1 MVTNTAKITLV
12 NDNKDE
18 IKNSENNNNKS
29 SNDSKGEMN
38 KSDEQ
43 KILTKIRLMRI
54 KHEIIFQQL
63 LPLRLRFG
71 NT

>member
-1 MVTNTAKITLV
+1 VV

-54 KHEIIFQQL
+54 KHKIIFQQL

>member
-1 MVTNTAKITLV
+1 MNFLRSLWITYSFDGVTNTAKITLV

-43 KILTKIRLMRI
+43 KI
-54 KHEIIFQQL
+54 
-63 LPLRLRFG
+63 
-71 NT
+71 